1 MSVRGLRR
9 RAGGKLPGLLLVLAV
24 HLAMLSAAWRYGGP
38 AKPAPAPATMVSLI
52 AAPAPASA
60 PRRAAAPPLRST
72 PAALLPS
79 PSMPAAAAPLSPP
92 QPPPPPAPQFAP
104 AVASAV
110 LQPAPPAPP
119 GDGAAQAVQTAL
131 PAAPLALGV
140 ELALACPERPAPR
153 YPAESRLHR
162 ESGVV
167 VLRVALDAS
176 GQVTQASVHSS
187 SGHRRLDEAAM
198 SAVRNWRCLP
208 ATRDGQAVGAVALQ
222 PFNFSLREA

>member
-1 MSVRGLRR
+1 MRR
-9 RAGGKLPGLLLVLAV
+9 SAVGKLPGLLLVLAV

-60 PRRAAAPPLRST
+60 PRRAAAPPLRSK

-79 PSMPAAAAPLSPP
+79 PSMPAAAALLSPP
-92 QPPPPPAPQFAP
+92 QPPPQPAPQFAP

-110 LQPAPPAPP
+110 LQPAPPAPPAQP

-153 YPAESRLHR
+153 YPAESRLQR

-187 SGHRRLDEAAM
+187 SGHRRLDEAAI
-198 SAVRNWRCLP
+198 SAVRTWRCLP
-208 ATRDGQAVGAVALQ
+208 ATRDGQPVGAVALQ